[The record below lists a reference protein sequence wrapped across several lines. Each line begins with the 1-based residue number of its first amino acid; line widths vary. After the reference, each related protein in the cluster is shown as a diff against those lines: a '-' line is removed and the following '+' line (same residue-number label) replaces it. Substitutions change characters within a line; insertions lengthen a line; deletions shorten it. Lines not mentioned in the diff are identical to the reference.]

1 MEVTAGFGATGIY
14 KGNALVVD
22 DRAYVEA
29 ARSIEKNI
37 RFLMAFYPLVLALMM
52 VTGYIVSCLVM
63 QDRRME
69 LAVMRALG
77 TGRRRVFFQIFSEHV
92 LMRLPGVPLVMA
104 YSRSRV
110 TPLMAQRFIMMGP
123 FSPSR

>member
-69 LAVMRALG
+69 LAG
-77 TGRRRVFFQIFSEHV
+77 
-92 LMRLPGVPLVMA
+92 MRLWEPAGGGCS
-104 YSRSRV
+104 SRYFRS
-110 TPLMAQRFIMMGP
+110 MC
-123 FSPSR
+123 